1 MKEAGELL
9 EILASGGL
17 LAIYAG
23 GILEPA
29 GEGTTVGGPAVDTEG
44 LEGIGEEDRAGPGLP
59 ASEFV
64 PWSVKLAQLRRVL
77 FEE

>member
-9 EILASGGL
+9 ETFTGTGRL
-17 LAIYAG
+17 LAVYAG

-29 GEGTTVGGPAVDTEG
+29 GKGTTVGGPAVDTEG

-59 ASEFV
+59 VPEFV
-64 PWSVKLAQLRRVL
+64 P
-77 FEE
+77 